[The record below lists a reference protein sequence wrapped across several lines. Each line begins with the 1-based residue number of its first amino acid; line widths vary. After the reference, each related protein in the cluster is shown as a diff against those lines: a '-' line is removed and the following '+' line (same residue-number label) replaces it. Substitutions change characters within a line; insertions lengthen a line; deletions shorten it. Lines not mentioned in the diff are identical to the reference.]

1 MVPRIDLLIESS
13 TLYGGSVMTVYLRE
27 IFSFNTPK
35 IMFLKKLYLA
45 EDTGRTYLL
54 QYSNEKPSIFS
65 MHEMYKT
72 EHINILGHQ
81 IFKNFLM

>member
-1 MVPRIDLLIESS
+1 
-13 TLYGGSVMTVYLRE
+13 
-27 IFSFNTPK
+27 
-35 IMFLKKLYLA
+35 MFFFLLYLA
-45 EDTGRTYLL
+45 EDTGQKIPF
-54 QYSNEKPSIFS
+54 QYSNEYSIFS

>member
-1 MVPRIDLLIESS
+1 
-13 TLYGGSVMTVYLRE
+13 MTVYLRGN
-27 IFSFNTPK
+27 ILLQYTKNNVFF
-35 IMFLKKLYLA
+35 FLLYLA
-45 EDTGRTYLL
+45 EDTGQKIPF